1 MAGRLAQR
9 AARGPRRIESRMKIT
24 AEDVKK
30 LREASGAPMM
40 ECKKALEAADG
51 DPEKAYAELRKRGQA
66 AAAKKAGRIAGEGL
80 IGVYVHQGSK
90 LAVIAEL
97 NCESDFVAR
106 TDEFRELAHDIA
118 MHICA
123 TDPRYIRKEDV
134 EPAALDAE
142 RAILREQAAASGKPP
157 AVIEKMVEGRL
168 AKFYEENC
176 LYEQHFIKDASA
188 TQTIGELIA
197 AKIAKFGENI
207 SVRRFSRFKVGEG
220 VAKAAGSDSAVQ

>member
-1 MAGRLAQR
+1 MN
-9 AARGPRRIESRMKIT
+9 IT
-24 AEDVKK
+24 AEMVKK
-30 LREASGAPMM
+30 LREVSGAPMM
-40 ECKKALEAADG
+40 ECKKALEATGG

-66 AAAKKAGRIAGEGL
+66 AAAKKAGRTAGEGL
-80 IGVYVHQGSK
+80 IGVYVHQGAK
-90 LAVIAEL
+90 LAVIVEL

-106 TDEFRELAHDIA
+106 TDEFKELAHDIA

-134 EPAALDAE
+134 DPAALDAE

-176 LYEQHFIKDASA
+176 LYEQHFIKDTAA
-188 TQTIGELIA
+188 AQTIGDLIT

-207 SVRRFSRFKVGEG
+207 SVRRFSRYKVGENLSRPAEAG
-220 VAKAAGSDSAVQ
+220 AAAS